1 LVLSDVKVLD
11 LTHFIAG
18 PFCTKYLAD
27 YGADVIKIEKNGA
40 GDGARHLGPFPRDNP
55 HPEKSGLFLFLNT
68 NKRGI
73 TLNLKS
79 PSGTDI
85 VKRLAQ
91 NADIL
96 VENFRPGVMA
106 GLGLGYETLSKIN
119 PRLVYT
125 SISNFGQNGPYRN
138 YKTTELVSQALGGVS
153 LTCGVADR
161 EPVRLAGPQSQFHAG
176 LVAAVATMFAFRLAR
191 KTGVGQ
197 LVDVS
202 IMEAEINIHELDMM
216 SYPYSGEHHMKRNG
230 SFVGNY
236 PWSIYPCQDG
246 LVAVCLNN
254 RQWRRIGDWLGMP
267 ELSQNPDYATP
278 AQRLARMDELEAI
291 LVPWLAQRTTSE
303 VTTSAQKAR
312 IPVLPVNSIKETLE
326 DRHFQARN
334 YFANIDHPIAGEFK
348 YPGLPFKI
356 APAAKNVPRPAPTL
370 GQHNQEIYCGEL
382 GYSKEEL
389 VYFNQTGVI

>member
-1 LVLSDVKVLD
+1 MVLSDVKVVD
-11 LTHFIAG
+11 LTHFVAG

-27 YGADVIKIEKNGA
+27 YGADVIKIERPGA
-40 GDGARHLGPFPRDNP
+40 GDGARRLGPFPGDNP

-79 PSGTDI
+79 TTGIDI
-85 VKRLAQ
+85 VKRLVEK
-91 NADIL
+91 ADIL

-106 GLGLGYETLSKIN
+106 SLGLDYDTLTELN

-125 SISNFGQNGPYRN
+125 SISNFGQSGPYRD
-138 YKTTELVSQALGGVS
+138 YKATELVSQALGGVS

-176 LVAAVATMFAFRLAR
+176 LVAAVATMFAFHLAR
-191 KTGVGQ
+191 RIGVGQ

-230 SFVGNY
+230 SFVGHY

-267 ELSQNPDYATP
+267 ELSQNSEYATP
-278 AQRLARMDELEAI
+278 AQRLAHMDELEAI
-291 LVPWLAQRTTSE
+291 LVPWLAQRTME
-303 VTTSAQKAR
+303 EATTSAQAAR
-312 IPVLPVNSIKETLE
+312 IPVLPVNSVKEMLE
-326 DRHFQARN
+326 DRHFKAKN
-334 YFANIDHPIAGEFK
+334 YFVDIDHPVAGRLK
-348 YPGLPFKI
+348 YPGIPFKTS
-356 APAAKNVPRPAPTL
+356 PAAKRDPRSAPLL
-370 GQHNQEIYCGEL
+370 GQYNQEIYCGEL
-382 GYSKEEL
+382 GYSREEL
-389 VYFNQTGVI
+389 AYFGQTGVI